1 MFWGRKMGK
10 IKIGILGY
18 GNLGKGVEEGLKR
31 NPDMELA
38 GIFTRRKP
46 EDLNTS
52 SPAYYLAKLEDF
64 KNKIDVLIMCGG
76 SKSDIP
82 EQGPKMAQNFNTVDS
97 FDNHGKIPE
106 YYEIMD
112 KIAKANKKVAVISTG
127 WDPGLFSLNRLMGEA
142 VLPQGNTYTFWG
154 KGVSQGH
161 SDAVRRI
168 KGVKKAVQ
176 YTLPKE
182 EMIKSLRNGQEVVY
196 TSRAAHDR
204 EVFVVLA
211 DGFKRDEIREE
222 IVNMPDYF
230 SGYNTK
236 VHFIDDE
243 EFERNHRGIPH
254 GGKVIR
260 QGITSEGNISIY
272 QFELDLASN
281 PEFTASVNIAYARAC
296 YRIAQSK
303 DYGAKTVL
311 DIAPGLLSM
320 YSMEELRKRTL

>member
-1 MFWGRKMGK
+1 MGK

-18 GNLGKGVEEGLKR
+18 GNLGKGVEEGLRR
-31 NPDMELA
+31 NPDMELV
-38 GIFTRRKP
+38 GVFTRRNP

-52 SPAYYLAKLEDF
+52 SPAYSLNNLEDF
-64 KNKIDVLIMCGG
+64 KDKIDVLIMCGG

-82 EQGPKMAQNFNTVDS
+82 EQGPKMAQIFNTVDS

-106 YYEIMD
+106 YYETMD
-112 KIAKANKKVAVISTG
+112 KITKANNKVAVISTG
-127 WDPGLFSLNRLMGEA
+127 WDPGLFSLNRLFGEA

-176 YTLPKE
+176 YTLPKV
-182 EMIKSLRNGQEVVY
+182 EMVEDIRNGKEVVY
-196 TSRAAHDR
+196 TNRTAHDR

-211 DGFKRDEIREE
+211 EGFKRDEIREE

-230 SGYNTK
+230 SGYNTQ

-243 EFERNHRGIPH
+243 EFERNHKKISH

-260 QGITSEGNISIY
+260 QGTTSDGNINIY
-272 QFELDLASN
+272 QFELALASN

-296 YRIAQSK
+296 YRIAQNK

-320 YSMEELRKRTL
+320 YSMEELRKRII

>member
-1 MFWGRKMGK
+1 MKK

-31 NPDMELA
+31 NPDMELV
-38 GIFTRRKP
+38 GIFTRRNP
-46 EDLNTS
+46 EDLNAS
-52 SPAYYLAKLEDF
+52 SPTYSLDILEDF
-64 KNKIDVLIMCGG
+64 KDKIDVLIMCGG

-82 EQGPKMAQNFNTVDS
+82 EQGPKMAQIFNTVDS
-97 FDNHGKIPE
+97 FDNHGKISE

-112 KIAKANKKVAVISTG
+112 KITKANNKVAVISTG
-127 WDPGLFSLNRLMGEA
+127 WDPGLFSLNRLIGEA

-168 KGVKKAVQ
+168 RGVKKAVQ

-182 EMIKSLRNGQEVVY
+182 EMVEDIRNGQEVVY
-196 TSRAAHDR
+196 TNRTAHDR

-211 DGFKRDEIREE
+211 EGFKRDEIREE

-230 SGYNTK
+230 SGYNTR

-243 EFERNHRGIPH
+243 EFERNHKRISH

-260 QGITSEGNISIY
+260 QGTTSDGNISIY
-272 QFELDLASN
+272 QFELALASN

-296 YRIAQSK
+296 YRIAKNK

-311 DIAPGLLSM
+311 DIAPGLLST
-320 YSMEELRKRTL
+320 YSMEELRKRIV

>member
-1 MFWGRKMGK
+1 MGK

-31 NPDMELA
+31 NPDMELV

-46 EDLNTS
+46 EDLKTG
-52 SPAYYLAKLEDF
+52 SPAYSLDDLENF
-64 KNKIDVLIMCGG
+64 KDRIDVLILCGG
-76 SKSDIP
+76 SRSDIP
-82 EQGPKMAQNFNTVDS
+82 EQGPKMAQAFNTVDS
-97 FDNHGKIPE
+97 FDNHEKIPE
-106 YYEIMD
+106 YCETMD
-112 KIAKANKKVAVISTG
+112 KITKAHKKVAVISTG
-127 WDPGLFSLNRLMGEA
+127 WDPGLFSLHRLMGEV

-182 EMIKSLRNGQEVVY
+182 EMVEDIRNGREVVY
-196 TSRAAHDR
+196 NGRTAHDR
-204 EVFVVLA
+204 EVYVVLEE
-211 DGFKRDEIREE
+211 GVEQDEIREK

-230 SGYNTK
+230 SGYNTR
-236 VHFIDDE
+236 VHFIEDE
-243 EFERNHRGIPH
+243 EFEKNHRGIPH
-254 GGKVIR
+254 AGKVIR
-260 QGITSEGNISIY
+260 RGTTSDGTISIY
-272 QFELDLASN
+272 QLELDLASN

-296 YRIAQSK
+296 YRMAK
-303 DYGAKTVL
+303 NEDYGAKTVL

-320 YSMEELRKRTL
+320 YSMEELKKRIL